1 VVSKAI
7 SDLSA
12 LIFRVTIGVKKST
25 NDENLLIFYG
35 DNSKNHQENHNG
47 IENA

>member
-1 VVSKAI
+1 MGKGI

-12 LIFRVTIGVKKST
+12 PIFRVTIGGKKST
-25 NDENLLIFYG
+25 NDDNLMTFYG
-35 DNSKNHQENHNG
+35 DNSKNHKENNNG